1 MFFYNFFLSILTL
14 AYVKRRL
21 SLHFGVMGF
30 LKGMDFLI
38 FLSFGF
44 DALTFWSRTGKLLFL
59 DLKMSFPTHMA
70 CSLSHL
76 YCSKERKK
84 GLYEAI

>member
-1 MFFYNFFLSILTL
+1 MFFYNFFFSILTL

-44 DALTFWSRTGKLLFL
+44 DALTFLESHRQTSLFGFKDEFPHSHGLFL
-59 DLKMSFPTHMA
+59 ESSLLLK
-70 CSLSHL
+70 
-76 YCSKERKK
+76 RKK
-84 GLYEAI
+84 KRTL